1 MQVTVALFGPY
12 ADLLPPGSTGGRA
25 TVEVDEG
32 TTVAS
37 LLDRL
42 EVPPE
47 GRRYVTVDGRKAEPM
62 GALSPG
68 AEVRVIV
75 PLGGG

>member
-1 MQVTVALFGPY
+1 MTLFGPY
-12 ADLLPPGSTGGRA
+12 GDLLPAGSERGRA
-25 TVEVDEG
+25 TVEVDDN
-32 TTVAS
+32 TTVAA

-42 EVPPE
+42 CVPQE
-47 GRRYVTVDGRKAEPM
+47 GRRYVTVDGRKAKLT
-62 GALSPG
+62 GTLRAG